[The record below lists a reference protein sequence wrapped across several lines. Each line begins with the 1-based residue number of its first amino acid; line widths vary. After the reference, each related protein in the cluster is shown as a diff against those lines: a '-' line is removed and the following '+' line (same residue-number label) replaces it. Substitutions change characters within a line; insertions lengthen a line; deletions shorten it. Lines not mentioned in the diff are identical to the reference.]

1 MNSLKKKD
9 KGLAY
14 LSVCTVT
21 DLTSNDLDEGLKAK
35 GSLFLRN
42 RDKDGKQLLIFDVK
56 KHVKGVVPMEEMQK
70 VFLYF
75 LERIDRET
83 EDGMV
88 TIVFDC
94 QGCGLKNMDMEFIRY
109 MIDVLKDYFPQVLN
123 YILVLDMPW
132 VLNAAWKIIK
142 AWLPAAGVR
151 KIRFVNKNTVDEYVI
166 PDQKPLAWGGN
177 DPWEYEFVEEQVLEN
192 GHNNDSMSSEED
204 AAAVVADSN
213 EAPQPVVTVVDNE
226 RKISLNTLPT
236 VFHSVDQDSPPGD
249 FDISPKDELVFL
261 KGPKGLM
268 ATISLTKNAPT
279 NMAFKIKT
287 TTPERYRV
295 RPSIGLIEDNSTV
308 KIEVYYQ
315 PVNPESDDN
324 TDILKDKFLVML
336 FFDVSLSEWRNQVK
350 ERKPSK
356 QHRMRASIKK
366 STLKATETRKEGT
379 LPGVNPVD
387 KDKDVYLKALKSLET
402 KHELLQ
408 EDSKKILFYLQAILV
423 AFLSFAFMT
432 LIWYYLKEP
441 IENSACNCVS
451 SHTETFQSEN
461 PSDHRPSLEQEL

>member
-1 MNSLKKKD
+1 MNL
-9 KGLAY
+9 Y
-14 LSVCTVT
+14 LT
-21 DLTSNDLDEGLKAK
+21 
-35 GSLFLRN
+35 
-42 RDKDGKQLLIFDVK
+42 
-56 KHVKGVVPMEEMQK
+56 
-70 VFLYF
+70 
-75 LERIDRET
+75 
-83 EDGMV
+83 
-88 TIVFDC
+88 
-94 QGCGLKNMDMEFIRY
+94 
-109 MIDVLKDYFPQVLN
+109 
-123 YILVLDMPW
+123 
-132 VLNAAWKIIK
+132 AAWKIIK

-192 GHNNDSMSSEED
+192 GHNNDSISSEED

-236 VFHSVDQDSPPGD
+236 VFHSVDQDSRKFSFDLPMIQSRFCAALLSAPGD

-324 TDILKDKFLVML
+324 TDILKDKVHSHIVFK
-336 FFDVSLSEWRNQVK
+336 N
-350 ERKPSK
+350 
-356 QHRMRASIKK
+356 
-366 STLKATETRKEGT
+366 
-379 LPGVNPVD
+379 
-387 KDKDVYLKALKSLET
+387 
-402 KHELLQ
+402 
-408 EDSKKILFYLQAILV
+408 
-423 AFLSFAFMT
+423 
-432 LIWYYLKEP
+432 
-441 IENSACNCVS
+441 NSN
-451 SHTETFQSEN
+451 
-461 PSDHRPSLEQEL
+461 